1 MSGAGS
7 GRPGDRPTPVH
18 YHRSMRS
25 PLAACALLLALLGPG
40 CATPGLTF
48 RCPAR
53 GGPEWREL
61 SNDHFVLRTDLPRAE
76 AAALVERLERMRAA
90 VSAALFSQAPAVPGR
105 VEVIAFRSA
114 EEYRPF
120 APEGASGYY
129 LRYAGGPPRIVLS
142 GDVTPAQRGLLA
154 HELGHHFLSGVF
166 RRQPRWFAEG
176 LAVYLESLGEDDP
189 ARLVQVGAP
198 PPARLERARM
208 ARVPVR
214 TLLAWDG
221 SGQGAGALDRYA
233 ASWLL
238 VHWLIHRQ
246 PAAFAELQ
254 RRLVEGQPPDEAWR
268 AALPAHDPAA
278 SGSLEA
284 LDRLLAAYAR
294 GPVESERRELAAPAA
309 AGHLE
314 QAVPPAEVHAIRLAL
329 WNHGPPRPRALLEAE
344 VREAL
349 DESPDHPVALQVLAG
364 LQGGDPIPL
373 ARRATAAHPDDPR
386 AFTFLAGALRGDAV
400 RSEREAAYRRAAALA
415 PGNPA
420 ALHNLAQEL
429 LDLGRSGEALPI
441 ARQAAQLA
449 PWSPPLLAGYAAVLS
464 DLGRCGEA
472 LALQQR
478 ALDALP
484 ERSSAETRR
493 ELLAGLERY
502 AAQCRQGDAVSRP

>member
-1 MSGAGS
+1 
-7 GRPGDRPTPVH
+7 
-18 YHRSMRS
+18 MRS
-25 PLAACALLLALLGPG
+25 PPAAWALVLALLGPG

-61 SNDHFVLRTDLPRAE
+61 SNEHFVLRTDLPRAE

-90 VSAALFSQAPAVPGR
+90 VSAALFAGAPAVPGR

-120 APEGASGYY
+120 APEGANGYY

-142 GDVTPAQRGLLA
+142 GDVTPAQRALLA
-154 HELGHHFLSGVF
+154 HELGHHFLSGTF

-176 LAVYLESLGEDDP
+176 VAVYLESLGEDEP
-189 ARLVQVGAP
+189 GRRVQVGAP
-198 PPARLERARM
+198 PPARLARARR

-221 SGQGAGALDRYA
+221 SPQGGDLLDRYA
-233 ASWLL
+233 GSWLL
-238 VHWLIHRQ
+238 VHWLVHRQ
-246 PAAFAELQ
+246 PGAFAELQ
-254 RRLVEGQPPDEAWR
+254 RRFAEGEAPDEAWR
-268 AALPAHDPAA
+268 AALPDWDPS
-278 SGSLEA
+278 SGQSLEA

-294 GPVESERRELAAPAA
+294 GPVESERRELAVPAA
-309 AGHLE
+309 AGHRE
-314 QAVPPAEVHAIRLAL
+314 QAVPAAEVHALRLAL
-329 WNHGPPRPRALLEAE
+329 WNHGPARPRALLAAE

-349 DESPDHPVALQVLAG
+349 DESPDHPVALQALAG
-364 LQGGDPIPL
+364 LQGGDPLPL
-373 ARRATAAHPDDPR
+373 ARRAAAAHPDDPR
-386 AFTFLAGALRGDAV
+386 AFTFLAGALRGDGA
-400 RSEREAAYRRAAALA
+400 REEREAAYRRAATLA

-472 LALQQR
+472 QALQQR

-484 ERSSAETRR
+484 ERADAATRR

-502 AAQCRQGDAVSRP
+502 AAQCR